1 MIQRRARAHPD
12 SGLTQEQVDELER
25 MLVEHRRRIVAER
38 ELHLDAARFT
48 DERISEAEEAAAVDA
63 AQTTLIELAE
73 SERVFLD
80 LIDRA
85 LAKMR
90 EATYGVSEDSGEP
103 IGYGRLRI
111 LPWAT
116 LSAPDEEKLEH
127 RLRELGR

>member
-1 MIQRRARAHPD
+1 MTGRRPRAHPD
-12 SGLTQEQVDELER
+12 SALTQAQVDELQR
-25 MLVEHRRRIVAER
+25 MLLEHRRRIVAER
-38 ELHLDAARFT
+38 EEHLDAARFT

-85 LAKMR
+85 LDKMR
-90 EATYGVSEDSGEP
+90 DGTYGVSEDSGEP
-103 IGYGRLRI
+103 VGYERLRI

-116 LSAPDEEKLEH
+116 LSVPDEEKLEH